1 MHLLID
7 YISQRSNLPREELE
21 WLARAGER
29 RTLRQGEA
37 FCQIGQARH
46 EYGFLLEGILQV
58 YGVSP
63 RGERVVLD
71 LIFPGAFALAFSGAS
86 RGLPADAC
94 IEAVTACT
102 LQVWPY
108 ELRRTAFTRHA
119 EWLRL
124 GLRMAE
130 DTFNQKHQRYLTMRV
145 LNAHERYASMVAEL
159 PDGWQRIPQH
169 LIASYLGITPQYLSR
184 IRRTNRNPTKMAARR
199 AEVATVLARE

>member
-1 MHLLID
+1 MHLLVD
-7 YISQRSNLPREELE
+7 YITRRSNLPREEAE
-21 WLARAGER
+21 WLARASER
-29 RTLRQGEA
+29 RGLRKGEA

-46 EYGFLLEGILQV
+46 EYGFLLDGILQV

-63 RGERVVLD
+63 RGERIVLD
-71 LIFPGAFALAFSGAS
+71 LLFPGTFALAFSGAS

-108 ELRRTAFTRHA
+108 ELRHKAFARHA

-130 DTFNQKHQRYLTMRV
+130 DAFNQKHQRYLSMRV
-145 LNAHERYASMVAEL
+145 LNAEERYAAMVAEL
-159 PDGWQRIPQH
+159 PDGWRRIPQH

-184 IRRTNRNPTKMAARR
+184 IRRTNRDPVRAAVRP
-199 AEVATVLARE
+199 EPATVAPRK